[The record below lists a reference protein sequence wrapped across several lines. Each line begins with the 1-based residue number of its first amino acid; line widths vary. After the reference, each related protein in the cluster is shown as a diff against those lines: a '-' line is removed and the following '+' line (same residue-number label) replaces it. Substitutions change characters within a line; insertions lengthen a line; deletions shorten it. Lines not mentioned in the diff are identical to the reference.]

1 MKGKNKMNKE
11 HKQSLTDVSN
21 IVKQTFKNME
31 KKKNK
36 LSFDQAFKIWYNAPK
51 SLGLNTMCMDKGVVV
66 LFKDLLEG
74 EKIKSTKE
82 GVFVQRGGKWIEVVI
97 EEKK

>member
-1 MKGKNKMNKE
+1 
-11 HKQSLTDVSN
+11 
-21 IVKQTFKNME
+21 ME

-36 LSFDQAFKIWYNAPK
+36 LSFNQAFKIWYNAPK

-66 LFKDLLEG
+66 LFKDLLKG
-74 EKIKSTKE
+74 EKTKSTKE
-82 GVFVQRGGKWIEVVI
+82 GVFVKRGKRWIEVVT